1 MARRTGRHGVKRSAA
16 AGVATFLLV
25 ALSGYLLMTNV
36 RVNRSAV
43 VSSDTADL
51 IEQRV
56 RRVDELRDDVAK
68 LSSQIDTVKDLAV
81 GSAATSTPQ
90 GEDAGSGTVLP
101 AVHGPGVSVTL
112 DDSPLWEKMVDDS
125 GSTANINDYVIHQE
139 DIESVV
145 NALWAGGA
153 ESMMIQDQRVLSN
166 SAIVCQGN
174 VLLLQGKKYSP
185 PYTVSAIGPTDRMLQ
200 ALDDSNAIKIYKEYV
215 SAFGVGWNVET
226 KADLKFPESAALL
239 QPLRYSSVDTAQA
252 EESKAAGKTDA
263 ESSSDQSSSESSKSS
278 KSSKSSD
285 SGDASDAADSTQSTG
300 TAAGTANATGT
311 ANDSAESGD
320 TTADTTTKKAQ

>member
-239 QPLRYSSVDTAQA
+239 QPLRYSSVDTTQT
-252 EESKAAGKTDA
+252 EEAKAAGKTDA
-263 ESSSDQSSSESSKSS
+263 ESSSDQSSAESSKSS
-278 KSSKSSD
+278 ESSD
-285 SGDASDAADSTQSTG
+285 ASAAADSTQSTG

-311 ANDSAESGD
+311 ANDSTESGD
-320 TTADTTTKKAQ
+320 TAADTTTKKAQ